1 MSDTSSDIFRHSVHG
16 HKEIELNHLLFWK
29 IQLFTIFVLS
39 GHKQYFNSVR
49 PTSNKNGFCEGI
61 ALSRE
66 DVQVEP
72 MSVIPSAIGTKSL
85 WRILAISSALAF
97 TYAAVLS
104 KLGEAWW
111 VDENYSHGLLIPL
124 IIGYIIWSQR
134 ERLAH
139 SAQDPATFLGILAVM
154 LAMIS
159 LWAGTAGAELFMQRM
174 SLVLMLVGVVLYFW
188 GFRLLRLL
196 IVPLFLLVLAIPI
209 PAILFNKVA
218 FPLQLFASR
227 CAVGAMSFFDIPV
240 LRQGNVIELMPLG
253 ALETKKLEV
262 VEACS
267 GIRSLMTLVT
277 LAVVF
282 AYFTHP
288 RGGGSKNGG
297 PPTSDS
303 SPISSRLKKYG
314 ILRSSVIVLSAVPI
328 AILTNALRV
337 SGTGI
342 LAHYYGTQIADGFF
356 HSFSGWV
363 IYVVA
368 FLMLFAVG
376 WLLDRVKPRAQKA
389 TDAPPQRAVGGQIPL
404 AGAEGME

>member
-1 MSDTSSDIFRHSVHG
+1 MT
-16 HKEIELNHLLFWK
+16 
-29 IQLFTIFVLS
+29 FVLS
-39 GHKQYFNSVR
+39 GHKHYFKSFG
-49 PTSNKNGFCEGI
+49 PTSKKWF
-61 ALSRE
+61 SRGNCPFLE
-66 DVQVEP
+66 KTSKEPP
-72 MSVIPSAIGTKSL
+72 MSVNLGASGTKHL
-85 WRILAISSALAF
+85 WRILAISAALAF
-97 TYAAVLS
+97 TYATVLG

-134 ERLAH
+134 ARFALTPQ
-139 SAQDPATFLGILAVM
+139 SPATFLGLSAVG

-188 GFRLLRLL
+188 GFRLLKLL

-288 RGGGSKNGG
+288 RGGSSKNGG
-297 PPTSDS
+297 SPSSDAS
-303 SPISSRLKKYG
+303 SIGSRLRRYG

-328 AILTNALRV
+328 AIFTNALRV
-337 SGTGI
+337 SGTGV

-376 WLLDRVKPRAQKA
+376 WILDRIKPSSQKTADAQ
-389 TDAPPQRAVGGQIPL
+389 PRRAVPTQVQL
-404 AGAEGME
+404 AGAEGIE